1 MKNLLIILFFLSSGL
16 TILAQTQERVMI
28 SGTIKMPP
36 GDDFDGISI
45 FNVNTNRGTVTNNDG
60 EFEIAVA
67 IGDRLRVSSVQF
79 QEFTV
84 IIDQGIIDAG
94 QMNITIN
101 EVVNLLPEVVVN
113 PYDLTGNVNVDV
125 VRLQVVELP
134 DTLTA
139 ADVAD
144 PYNGVVTSPR
154 NEAMAE
160 SDNIPRLVN
169 GLNFVNLF
177 KELLIQTR
185 EEQVQQTEANIDEEV
200 RLLISDEF
208 FKEYVDIEAEK
219 IPEFIFYADDM
230 GLDEEMLK
238 EGNELDLIDF
248 LIQQG
253 KNFKKQAK
261 N

>member
-1 MKNLLIILFFLSSGL
+1 MKNLIIITFLFLSIS
-16 TILAQTQERVMI
+16 TVFAQTLERDMI
-28 SGTIKMPP
+28 SGTIQMPP
-36 GDDFDGISI
+36 GDDPDGISV
-45 FNVNTNRGTVTNNDG
+45 FNVNTNRGTVTDNDG

-67 IGDRLRVSSVQF
+67 VSDSLRVSSVQF
-79 QEFTV
+79 QAFTV
-84 IIDQGIIDAG
+84 IVDQGIIDAE
-94 QMNITIN
+94 QINITVN
-101 EVVNLLPEVVVN
+101 EVVNLLPEVIVN
-113 PYDLTGNVNVDV
+113 PYDLTGNVSVDV

-139 ADVAD
+139 ADVSD
-144 PYNGVVTSPR
+144 PYNDVVTSPR
-154 NEAMAE
+154 NQAMAE

-185 EEQVQQTEANIDEEV
+185 GKQVQQTEANIDEEV
-200 RLLISDEF
+200 RLLMSDEF
-208 FKEYVDIEAEK
+208 FKEYLDIEAEN

-253 KNFKKQAK
+253 KKFKKQTGK
-261 N
+261 